1 MFPFSKLSN
10 IVKKGRIIHLK
21 DEIEFEKIVP
31 LDFCTSQKVIS
42 FIGSKKYLK
51 QAEDSKAL
59 AFIISEELS
68 SLINKPSLVVP
79 NVDLAL
85 VEILEFLYPKPAPK
99 QTEIGNYKDIHSNVS
114 LGKNV
119 KIGSFV
125 SIGEN
130 SKIGDFSI
138 VQDGTK
144 IGKNVHIGKNAHI
157 GYNCVFYDNLSIG
170 KNFVSSANST
180 FGSDGFRFVFDQNQH
195 RKMPQVGSLIIGDH
209 VEIQA
214 NCSIDRGGL
223 GDTVIGNFCKID
235 NQVHIA
241 HNCVLGENV
250 IIAGSCGV
258 AGSTKIGDNVI
269 IGGKTAISD
278 HLEITS
284 DVIIAGG
291 SVIRKS
297 ILEKGAYAKDGSLT
311 IKEFQKYRA
320 NLKNMAQ
327 LNKWLNKISDLE
339 KKLQNPN

>member
-1 MFPFSKLSN
+1 MFQFSKLAA
-10 IVKKGRIIHLK
+10 IVKQGRIIYLK

-31 LDFCTSQKVIS
+31 LDFSTSQKVIS
-42 FIGSKKYLK
+42 FISSKKYLK
-51 QAEDSKAL
+51 QVQYSKAL

-68 SLINKPSLVVP
+68 NLIEKPSLVVP

-85 VEILEFLYPKPAPK
+85 VEVLEFLYPKPKIK
-99 QTEIGNYKDIHSNVS
+99 QTEIGNDKDIHSSVS

-144 IGKNVHIGKNAHI
+144 IGRNVHIGKNAYI

-180 FGSDGFRFVFDQNQH
+180 FGSDGFRFVSDQNQY
-195 RKMPQVGSLIIGDH
+195 RKMPQVGSLIIGDN

-223 GDTVIGNFCKID
+223 GDTVIGDFCKID

-241 HNCVLGENV
+241 HNCVLGRNV
-250 IIAGSCGV
+250 IIAGCSGI

-269 IGGKTAISD
+269 IGGTTAISD

-284 DVIIAGG
+284 NVVIAGG

-297 ILEKGAYAKDGSLT
+297 ILEKGAYAADGSLT

-320 NLKNMAQ
+320 NLKNITQ
-327 LNKWLNKISDLE
+327 LNKWFNKISELE
-339 KKLQNPN
+339 KKLHNSN